1 MDRLAVMGPGWV
13 TLPRQA
19 CRPPFHPPLNDTRFT
34 ALGLWSLSLAYFS
47 MGTASIAVV
56 GLIHAMSA
64 SLAVSKPAIAG
75 LVTVF
80 ALTFAVAAP
89 LLQIAAG
96 RLPRRTLLL
105 GGLVTMAVGCL
116 ATAWA
121 PSYEWMVA
129 ARVLTALGGC
139 AVGPVASSLGAGL
152 VAPQRQGHALAV
164 VFSGMTFATVFGLPM
179 ATWLG
184 GLVGWRW
191 TFTCLAA
198 LIVAIAL
205 TIGSLVSDRRPAPA
219 VTLGSFLQVFRHG
232 AAAWAVTTAGCYMAA
247 QFSVYALVAPFLQ
260 ERFGVLTDQLSLA
273 FLLAGVSSVIGNL
286 AAGRF
291 GDRLGAPRTLTGT
304 ILGLASAFMLVLTL
318 PALPWVGIAAFA
330 GWSMIGMAF
339 YAPQQKRL
347 VGLAPELRNL
357 LLAMNSSS
365 LYIGMSLGAAASS
378 HAYGTLGVWS
388 LPLVGVGFL
397 LLAMGALALSRR
409 AELRDT
415 AGTLSA

>member
-1 MDRLAVMGPGWV
+1 M
-13 TLPRQA
+13 
-19 CRPPFHPPLNDTRFT
+19 NDTRFAT
-34 ALGLWSLSLAYFS
+34 LGLWSLSLAYFS

-56 GLIHAMSA
+56 GLIHAMAA

-80 ALTFAVAAP
+80 ALTFAVTAP
-89 LLQIAAG
+89 LLQVATG

-105 GGLVTMAVGCL
+105 VGLHTMAIGCL

-129 ARVLTALGGC
+129 ARVLTALGAC

-152 VAPQRQGHALAV
+152 VKPERQGHALAV

-184 GLVGWRW
+184 GLFGWRW
-191 TFTCLAA
+191 TFVSLAA
-198 LIVAIAL
+198 LIAAIAF
-205 TIGSLVSDRRPAPA
+205 TIQWLVSDRRPAPA

-232 AAAWAVTTAGCYMAA
+232 ATAWAVAMAGCYMAA
-247 QFSVYALVAPFLQ
+247 QFSLYALVSPFLQ
-260 ERFGVLTDQLSLA
+260 ERFGVSTDQLSLA
-273 FLLAGVSSVIGNL
+273 FLLAGLASVIGNL
-286 AAGRF
+286 IAGRF
-291 GDRLGAPRTLTGT
+291 GDRLGAARTLAGT
-304 ILGLASAFMLVLTL
+304 MIGLAGTFLLVLVL
-318 PALPWVGIAAFA
+318 PTRDWVGIAAFA

-357 LLAMNSSS
+357 LLAMNSSA

-378 HAYGTLGVWS
+378 HAYRTAGAWP

-397 LLAMGALALSRR
+397 VLALCAFALSRR
-409 AELRDT
+409 AELRD
-415 AGTLSA
+415 ARAALSA